1 MKTSQPRGPVRLNFW
16 SSIAAVVP
24 LGLMPKAPG
33 TFGSL
38 AGIPV
43 GLLFYYYGEM
53 LAARW
58 GLAAWLLQVFFLALL
73 GVLSWWSIEQTEKF
87 WNTHDDGRIVI
98 DEVLGQAI
106 PLSLMAADWKIVL
119 IAFALFRFFDIVK
132 PGPIGWADRELPGAW
147 GTLIDDVIAG
157 VFAWIVL
164 ASGHALFLFLQKPE

>member
-1 MKTSQPRGPVRLNFW
+1 MKKSQERGPVRLNFW
-16 SSIAAVVP
+16 SSLAVAFP
-24 LGLMPKAPG
+24 LGLAPKAPG

-43 GLLFYYYGEM
+43 GIFFFNYGHT

-58 GLAAWLLQVFFLALL
+58 GWSAWLVQILLLSLL
-73 GVLSWWSIEQTEKF
+73 GILSWWCIERTEKF

-106 PLSLMAADWKIVL
+106 PLSFIAADWKIVL
-119 IAFALFRFFDIVK
+119 AAFALFRFFDIVK

-157 VFAWIVL
+157 IFAWAVL

>member
-16 SSIAAVVP
+16 SCIAAVVP

-43 GLLFYYYGEM
+43 GLLFYHYGAV
-53 LAARW
+53 LAARL
-58 GLAAWLLQVFFLALL
+58 GLAAWLVQTFFLVLL
-73 GVLSWWSIEQTEKF
+73 GVLSWWSIKKTEEY

-106 PLSLMAADWKIVL
+106 PLSLMAADWKIIL
-119 IAFALFRFFDIVK
+119 LAFGLFRFFDIVK
-132 PGPIGWADRELPGAW
+132 PGPIGWADRQLPGAW

-157 VFAWIVL
+157 IFAWAVL
-164 ASGHALFLFLQKPE
+164 AASSALLVYF

>member
-1 MKTSQPRGPVRLNFW
+1 MKSSQQRGPARLNFW
-16 SSIAAVVP
+16 SSIAVAFP
-24 LGLMPKAPG
+24 LGLAPKAPG

-43 GLLFYYYGEM
+43 GLFFFSYGHT
-53 LAARW
+53 LALRLNLPGW
-58 GLAAWLLQVFFLALL
+58 CVQTFFLLLL
-73 GVLSWWSIEQTEKF
+73 GLLSWWSIDRTEKF

-119 IAFALFRFFDIVK
+119 AAFALFRFFDIVK

-157 VFAWIVL
+157 IFTWVVL
-164 ASGHALFLFLQKPE
+164 VIGVYASAML

>member
-16 SSIAAVVP
+16 SCIAAVVP

-43 GLLFYYYGEM
+43 GLVFYHYGNT
-53 LAARW
+53 LAASW
-58 GLAAWLLQVFFLALL
+58 GMKAWPLQLFFLALL

-106 PLSLMAADWKIVL
+106 PLSLLAADWKIVL
-119 IAFALFRFFDIVK
+119 LSFVLFRFFDIVK

-157 VFAWIVL
+157 IFAWAVL
-164 ASGHALFLFLQKPE
+164 ALGNILLISL

>member
-1 MKTSQPRGPVRLNFW
+1 MKTSQKRGPPRLNFW
-16 SSIAAVVP
+16 SIIAVAAP

-43 GLLFYYYGEM
+43 GLAFYHYGHM
-53 LAARW
+53 LGVRLNVS
-58 GLAAWLLQVFFLALL
+58 GTFMQIVLLTLL
-73 GVLSWWSIEQTEKF
+73 GLLSWWSIDKTEKF
-87 WNTHDDGRIVI
+87 WGTHDDGRIVI

-106 PLSLMAADWKIVL
+106 PLSLLPADWKWIL
-119 IAFALFRFFDIVK
+119 AAFVLFRFFDIVK

-157 VFAWIVL
+157 IFTWAVL
-164 ASGHALFLFLQKPE
+164 ALAQALGPVL

>member
-16 SSIAAVVP
+16 SCIAAVVP

-43 GLLFYYYGEM
+43 GLLFYHYGQT
-53 LAARW
+53 LAAYW
-58 GLAAWLLQVFFLALL
+58 GTAAWVVQLFFLALL
-73 GVLSWWSIEQTEKF
+73 GVLSWWSIQETEKF
-87 WNTHDDGRIVI
+87 WSTHDDGRIVI

-106 PLSLMAADWKIVL
+106 PLSLLAADWKMVL
-119 IAFALFRFFDIVK
+119 LAFVLFRFFDIVI
-132 PGPIGWADRELPGAW
+132 PGPIGWADRELAGAW

-157 VFAWIVL
+157 IFAWAVL
-164 ASGHALFLFLQKPE
+164 AIVPLILSI